1 MKKNFLLWNVVQRK
15 NDDAIQE
22 IEKVLNQINTSENEI
37 VLKSL
42 FVYGMS
48 TFENALT
55 DILREFLKA
64 FPQKIPEKS
73 LVFTKEQIINDSEI
87 MLDTFLEYA
96 INQLTYGSLEKYLS
110 TVTKLLAIDEIEENE
125 VSQLIEIKETRNLM
139 VHNNLLVNTIYLSK
153 CKNNYI
159 RADIKMLNK
168 KLPFDKKYACSSM
181 QLCTEILRNRIIIP
195 LKEKY
200 SSFTKIRAMKEI
212 WESLFNS
219 PILNF
224 DDYWE
229 YDEFGNLKYFILD
242 EETIKSHFGC
252 GFSHT
257 EKILVSQI
265 MMHYWGSLR
274 NIEEINV
281 DIFNVNLLYGERKT
295 KFLYLQDILF
305 RYPQLFEQD
314 I

>member
-125 VSQLIEIKETRNLM
+125 V
-139 VHNNLLVNTIYLSK
+139 
-153 CKNNYI
+153 
-159 RADIKMLNK
+159 
-168 KLPFDKKYACSSM
+168 
-181 QLCTEILRNRIIIP
+181 
-195 LKEKY
+195 
-200 SSFTKIRAMKEI
+200 
-212 WESLFNS
+212 
-219 PILNF
+219 
-224 DDYWE
+224 
-229 YDEFGNLKYFILD
+229 
-242 EETIKSHFGC
+242 
-252 GFSHT
+252 
-257 EKILVSQI
+257 
-265 MMHYWGSLR
+265 
-274 NIEEINV
+274 
-281 DIFNVNLLYGERKT
+281 
-295 KFLYLQDILF
+295 
-305 RYPQLFEQD
+305 
-314 I
+314 